1 MLPIIL
7 CSIVSISIIAERF
20 WSLRREKVLPVH
32 LVATVW
38 NAVKQDNMSRSDIEA
53 LSKESALGTV
63 LSAGLLNRNE
73 SRERI
78 KECIEE
84 RGREVVHDLERFLN
98 TLGTIASISPLLGLL
113 GTVIGMISVFA
124 AITQHGVGDPG
135 ALAGGISEAMITT
148 AAGLTVAIISLNRPD
163 ALNALSPN
171 LFIEL
176 RAHVDAIANDT
187 DNIGCVI
194 LRGNGRSF
202 SAGNDLKAIENGEVA
217 PSRHFQAETLDAIE
231 SLPQPVIAAVQ
242 GHCYTGSLELA
253 LACDLMLVG
262 DDAKLADTHGKWGM
276 SPTWGMSQRLPRR
289 LGPVK
294 AKELMFSGRVVGGE
308 EAVTLGLANACV
320 PSDQLTDE
328 AIKMASGFLANSWF
342 TLRADKMLV
351 NGGADFGLS
360 EGLAFERTNSP
371 GRSPDMEE
379 RLKNFGKK
387 S

>member
-38 NAVKQDNMSRSDIEA
+38 NAVKQDNMSRADIEA

-148 AAGLTVAIISLNRPD
+148 AAGLTVAIISLVFYRY
-163 ALNALSPN
+163 
-171 LFIEL
+171 F
-176 RAHVDAIANDT
+176 RRKVDGIV
-187 DNIGCVI
+187 VI
-194 LRGNGRSF
+194 MER
-202 SAGNDLKAIENGEVA
+202 
-217 PSRHFQAETLDAIE
+217 
-231 SLPQPVIAAVQ
+231 
-242 GHCYTGSLELA
+242 
-253 LACDLMLVG
+253 
-262 DDAKLADTHGKWGM
+262 
-276 SPTWGMSQRLPRR
+276 
-289 LGPVK
+289 
-294 AKELMFSGRVVGGE
+294 
-308 EAVTLGLANACV
+308 
-320 PSDQLTDE
+320 E
-328 AIKMASGFLANSWF
+328 AIKMVDVLHNNRVNASAAGDTMAHEVA
-342 TLRADKMLV
+342 RAD
-351 NGGADFGLS
+351 A
-360 EGLAFERTNSP
+360 
-371 GRSPDMEE
+371 
-379 RLKNFGKK
+379 KK
-387 S
+387 